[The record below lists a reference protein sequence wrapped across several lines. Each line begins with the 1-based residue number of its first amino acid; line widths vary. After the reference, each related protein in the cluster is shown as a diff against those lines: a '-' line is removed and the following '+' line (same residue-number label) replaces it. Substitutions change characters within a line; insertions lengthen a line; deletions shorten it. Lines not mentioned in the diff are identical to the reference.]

1 MRINYSTTRLL
12 LFLTIVIL
20 LLTGCASK
28 RHLKNAVKYDEA
40 GLYEDAAQLYMRS
53 LSANRDNIEAKLGLR
68 RTGQMVLDQRVTD
81 FATFHRNNQH
91 GDAVYAYINA
101 EKYRNQANSLG
112 VRLDFAGNHQADFL
126 TSRNIYLD
134 GLYKDGQRV
143 LDAESFKTAEER
155 FSEILNI
162 DDTYK
167 DARENWVIAR
177 YEPVYR
183 DGLDFMYTGLYRKA
197 YFAFHTILSEHGTYK
212 DAMQLREEALAGAT
226 ITVAVLPFY
235 TTNNNQRS
243 AAAELRANTI
253 SEISALPTPFY
264 RIVND
269 PILNNLPQI
278 SVINDPGIVLALLK
292 SAGVR
297 LSADNILMARVVNYN
312 EYTTNPKRTE
322 RPAYIKQTREI
333 TNSAGAKEKITE
345 YVKTSYTEIERKS
358 GATLRVEF
366 SMVNLKTGMVVLTD
380 YLNFEDHQE
389 VLYGEYKNNYRN
401 LIPGEWKSANRDD
414 DSDKIFDN
422 SRSISD
428 LHQLFTAPKDLVS
441 GKQMMTTL
449 LGAAGHQISLRLNA
463 YDPER

>member
-1 MRINYSTTRLL
+1 MRIHYTTTRLF
-12 LFLTIVIL
+12 LFLTIVVL
-20 LLTGCASK
+20 TLTGCASK

-40 GLYEDAAQLYMRS
+40 GLFEDAAQLYMRS
-53 LSANRDNIEAKLGLR
+53 LSANSDNIEAKLGLR
-68 RTGQMVLDQRVTD
+68 RTGQMVLDQRVAD
-81 FATFHRNNQH
+81 FTTHHRNNQH
-91 GDAVYAYINA
+91 GDAVYAYLNA
-101 EKYRNQANSLG
+101 EKYRNQASSLG
-112 VRLDFAGNHQADFL
+112 VRLDFSSSHQAAFL

-134 GLYKDGQRV
+134 GLFRDGQRA
-143 LDAESFKTAEER
+143 LDAESFTTAEER

-167 DARENWVIAR
+167 NARENWVIAR
-177 YEPVYR
+177 YEPIYR

-212 DAMQLREEALAGAT
+212 DAMQMREEALAGAT

-235 TTNNNQRS
+235 TANNIHRS

-278 SVINDPGIVLALLK
+278 SVINDPSIVLALIK
-292 SAGVR
+292 SAGAR
-297 LSADNILMARVVNYN
+297 FSADNILMARVVNYN

-333 TNSAGAKEKITE
+333 TNSAGRKEKVTE
-345 YVKTSYTEIERKS
+345 YVKTTYIEVERKS
-358 GATLRVEF
+358 GASLRVEF
-366 SMVNLKTGMVVLTD
+366 SMVNIKSGMVVLTD
-380 YLNFEDHQE
+380 YLNFEDNQQ
-389 VLYGEYKNNYRN
+389 VLYGEYKNNYKD

-428 LHQLFTAPKDLVS
+428 LHKSFTASKDLVT
-441 GKQMMTTL
+441 GKQMMTTF

>member
-134 GLYKDGQRV
+134 GLYKDGQRA

-253 SEISALPTPFY
+253 SELSALPTPFY

-322 RPAYIKQTREI
+322 RPAYIKLTREI

>member
-1 MRINYSTTRLL
+1 MRSNYTLRLL

-20 LLTGCASK
+20 SLTGCASK

-53 LSANRDNIEAKLGLR
+53 LSANRDNIEAKLGLK
-68 RTGQMVLDQRVTD
+68 RTGQMVLDQKVTD
-81 FATFHRNNQH
+81 FTTYHRNNQH

-101 EKYRNQANSLG
+101 EKYLNQANSLG
-112 VRLDFAGNHQADFL
+112 VRLDFTGNHQAAFL
-126 TSRNIYLD
+126 NSRNIYLD
-134 GLYKDGQRV
+134 GLYQDG
-143 LDAESFKTAEER
+143 LNALKAESFTTAEER

-167 DARENWVIAR
+167 DARENWVVAR
-177 YEPVYR
+177 FEPVYR
-183 DGLDFMYTGLYRKA
+183 DGLDFMNTGLYRRA

-212 DAMQLREEALAGAT
+212 NAMQLREEALAGAT
-226 ITVAVLPFY
+226 ITVAVPPFY
-235 TTNNNQRS
+235 TANNIHKS
-243 AAAELRANTI
+243 VADELRANTI

-264 RIVND
+264 KIVND

-278 SVINDPGIVLALLK
+278 SVINDPSIVLALLK
-292 SAGVR
+292 SAGMK
-297 LSADNILMARVVNYN
+297 LSADNILMARVVNYK

-322 RPAYIKQTREI
+322 RPAYIKQTREE
-333 TNSAGAKEKITE
+333 TNSAGAKQKITE
-345 YVKTSYTEIERKS
+345 YVKTSFTQVERQS

-366 SMVNLKTGMVVLTD
+366 SMVNLKTGMIVLTD

-389 VLYGEYKNNYRN
+389 VLYGEYKNNYKN
-401 LIPGEWKSANRDD
+401 LIPGEWKFANRDD
-414 DSDKIFDN
+414 DADKIFDN
-422 SRSISD
+422 SRSINE
-428 LHQLFTAPKDLVS
+428 LHQLFTAPKDLVT